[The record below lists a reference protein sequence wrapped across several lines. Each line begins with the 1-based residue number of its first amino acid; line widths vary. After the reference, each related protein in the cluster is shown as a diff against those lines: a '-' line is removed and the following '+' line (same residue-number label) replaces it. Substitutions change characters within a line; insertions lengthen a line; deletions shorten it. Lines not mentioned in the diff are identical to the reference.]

1 MTEILSFFLTILFT
15 ILFLRKI
22 YRKKGRRVKI
32 YFTNRLYNTT
42 NNNKPDY
49 IRPLN
54 RSHAAYYFNGLELNP
69 GTPFTR
75 EMVNNAYDRFLSYY
89 EEYLALGH
97 EPSFD
102 IAIKAAA
109 RDYLLNYYEYAAFIN

>member
-1 MTEILSFFLTILFT
+1 MF
-15 ILFLRKI
+15 RVK
-22 YRKKGRRVKI
+22 RKKEKI
-32 YFTNRLYNTT
+32 YFTNRLYNAT
-42 NNNKPDY
+42 NNNKPDF

-54 RSHAAYYFNGLELNP
+54 RSHAAFYFNELELNP
-69 GTPFTR
+69 STPFTR

-102 IAIKAAA
+102 IGIKAAA
-109 RDYLLNYYEYAAFIN
+109 RDYLLNYYDYAAFIN